1 MAEVDA
7 GDGLR
12 GRHRRKDLPGRRLRA
27 PEVDR
32 RAAPVVERPE
42 GIPGHEAA
50 GAEIEGRL
58 LPPSHMSWLAFP
70 VKLT

>member
-1 MAEVDA
+1 
-7 GDGLR
+7 
-12 GRHRRKDLPGRRLRA
+12 
-27 PEVDR
+27 VDR